1 LYAVLGLK
9 DEDDHEK
16 QEREKRTCGGGPSNG
31 ENGCDDSSAAMPIF
45 QLLPVERKMFDRNN
59 LVMNPGS
66 LYPNMKKFKLA
77 VRQYAID
84 KEFELGIEAID
95 KTRYRGYCRSGDC
108 PWGINARLEH
118 KG

>member
-1 LYAVLGLK
+1 
-9 DEDDHEK
+9 
-16 QEREKRTCGGGPSNG
+16 
-31 ENGCDDSSAAMPIF
+31 
-45 QLLPVERKMFDRNN
+45 
-59 LVMNPGS
+59 
-66 LYPNMKKFKLA
+66 MKKFKLA